1 MGSFFRVFSFMGQ
14 VLAMIRQNP
23 RLLTPVILNIAIA
36 TPVNIVLAIASL
48 FVPAEYSSLL
58 GNAFMIVALT
68 TLYFIDYFCAG
79 LNTSMIFD
87 QVTTNNATIGGA
99 FSRTL
104 RSTIGILI
112 FAIISGLFDLLAHIA
127 SQQRGFV
134 RQILIGILRSLW
146 TTATYVVMPA
156 MVIEGVS
163 FFDAFKR
170 SKQLMENDPTQVG
183 VGIVGM
189 GLVTWILSAVTS
201 VLAFGAYNTLAPIN
215 VALGLAASLFFTN
228 CFWSLTAYLK
238 STYYT
243 CFYLWSRECEKNNA
257 ANPAWAPA
265 PLRNVLPANL
275 ATA

>member
-23 RLLTPVILNIAIA
+23 KLLTPVVLNIAIA

-48 FVPAEYSSLL
+48 FVP
-58 GNAFMIVALT
+58 NNQIIWDAFMLVALT
-68 TLYFIDYFCAG
+68 SLYFIDYFCAG
-79 LNTSMIFD
+79 LNTSMVYE
-87 QVTTNNATIGGA
+87 QVTTNQAALGSA

-104 RSTIGILI
+104 RSSIGILI
-112 FAIISGLFDLLAHIA
+112 FAVVSGLFDLLAHIA
-127 SQQRGFV
+127 SQQRGVV
-134 RQILIGILRSLW
+134 RQILLGILRSLW

-156 MVIEGVS
+156 MVVEGLG

-189 GLVTWILSAVTS
+189 GLVTWILSALTGG
-201 VLAFGAYNTLAPIN
+201 LAFAAFNALAPIN
-215 VALGLAASLFFTN
+215 VALGMIASLFFTN
-228 CFWSLTAYLK
+228 LFWSLTAYLK

-257 ANPAWAPA
+257 VNPAWAPA
-265 PLRNVLPANL
+265 PLRNVLPADL
-275 ATA
+275 AHA